1 MKPAKNIEK
10 HIKNIYVESLPAT
23 TSAELDER
31 VLGNV
36 MEALEESKKKDSAA
50 IGPNIWRIIMR
61 SRITKLAAAAVIIIA
76 VIVGINQFSSSIDG
90 ASIVFADVLEQINNF
105 RPYTNTITV
114 QEEGIPTVSKRVMM
128 LSLTQRRE
136 INSNG
141 TIVVFDLA
149 RAKTLTLVPEKK
161 YAIERILDVQATTDF
176 DLLRLVSAM
185 QNAAS
190 LEIGTQELE
199 GRIAKGFRSTNKVND
214 IIVWADIQTKLPIR
228 VEVVHVGK
236 GRKIIMSE
244 FKFDV
249 NFDESLFSVTAPED
263 YTVERV
269 EKGGFTELQNFARR
283 TTEEDLVEG
292 LRAVAIFLDG
302 EFPAGVELRELQKA
316 LREYIK
322 RNNLPDSEVQDRL
335 KPVSEKWTKAHWYID
350 LLKGDLKVRD
360 FHYAGEGVKLGAAN
374 TPIISWWPRDSQ
386 TCRVIFGDLS
396 VRDVMPEDLQE

>member
-1 MKPAKNIEK
+1 MKTPSDNDLDKVYETFNKK
-10 HIKNIYVESLPAT
+10 HDHL
-23 TSAELDER
+23 R
-31 VLGNV
+31 
-36 MEALEESKKKDSAA
+36 EALMASIPDHFKKQKQ
-50 IGPNIWRIIMR
+50 IGWIPRLREFSVGSTMK
-61 SRITKLAAAAVIIIA
+61 SRMTKITAAAMIIIA
-76 VIVGINQFSSSIDG
+76 VIIGINHQCSIDD

-105 RPYTNTITV
+105 RPYTSTITV
-114 QEEGIPTVSKRVMM
+114 QEEGIPTVSKHVMM

-136 INSNG
+136 IHSNG

-149 RAKTLTLVPEKK
+149 RAKALTLVPEKK
-161 YAIERILDVQATTDF
+161 YAIERILDVQATIDF
-176 DLLRLVSAM
+176 DPLCLVSAM

-190 LEIGTQELE
+190 LAIGARELE

-263 YTVERV
+263 YTVEKV
-269 EKGGFTELQNFARR
+269 EKGGLTELQKFMWN
-283 TTEEDLVEG
+283 TTEADLVEG
-292 LRAVAIFLDG
+292 LRAVAIFLNG
-302 EFPAGVELRELQKA
+302 EFPAGIELRELQKA

-322 RNNLPDSEVQDRL
+322 RNNLSDSEVQDRL
-335 KPVSEKWTKAHWYID
+335 KPVSEKWTKAYWYIK

-360 FHYAGEGVKLGAAN
+360 FHYAGEGVKLGAAT
-374 TPIISWWPRDSQ
+374 TPIVSWWPRDSQ
-386 TCRVIFGDLS
+386 SCRVIFGDLS

>member
-1 MKPAKNIEK
+1 MKTPLDNDLDKV
-10 HIKNIYVESLPAT
+10 YESFNQEHGHLRETLMAWLPDR
-23 TSAELDER
+23 SGR
-31 VLGNV
+31 
-36 MEALEESKKKDSAA
+36 KRQ
-50 IGPNIWRIIMR
+50 IGRFNLVRLFIGGTIMK
-61 SRITKLAAAAVIIIA
+61 SRITKIAAAAVIIIA
-76 VIVGINQFSSSIDG
+76 VIVGINQFSIDG

-105 RPYTNTITV
+105 RPYTGTITV
-114 QEEGIPTVSKRVMM
+114 QEEGTPTVSKRVMM

-136 INSNG
+136 IHSNG

-190 LEIGTQELE
+190 LEIGTRELE

-236 GRKIIMSE
+236 GRIIIMSE

-269 EKGGFTELQNFARR
+269 EKGDFTELQNFVRR

-302 EFPAGVELRELQKA
+302 EFPAGIELRELQKA

-335 KPVSEKWTKAHWYID
+335 KAISEKWTKAHWYIK

-396 VRDVMPEDLQE
+396 ARDVMPEDLQE